1 MSSREILE
9 NYLDR
14 DLFEVVSEQSV
25 SKIINVQ
32 TQKRLTDKE
41 LKILSNLIYNRHNNR
56 SMDRVRENILQGKLQ
71 SVVDYEPDS
80 EQVQIAEES
89 HYVAFLDRLK
99 KLNDRLEKEAE
110 NIESIKKHKMKLLDK
125 NIKELAEAETSI
137 TSKISSLGK
146 SKAKQMTQEI
156 CETMASISKS

>member
-56 SMDRVRENILQGKLQ
+56 SMDRVRENILQGELQ

-125 NIKELAEAETSI
+125 NIKELAETQTSI
-137 TSKISSLGK
+137 T
-146 SKAKQMTQEI
+146 
-156 CETMASISKS
+156 

>member
-125 NIKELAEAETSI
+125 NIKELAEAQTSI

-146 SKAKQMTQEI
+146 SKTKQMTQEI

>member
-125 NIKELAEAETSI
+125 NIKELAEAQT
-137 TSKISSLGK
+137 T
-146 SKAKQMTQEI
+146 
-156 CETMASISKS
+156 